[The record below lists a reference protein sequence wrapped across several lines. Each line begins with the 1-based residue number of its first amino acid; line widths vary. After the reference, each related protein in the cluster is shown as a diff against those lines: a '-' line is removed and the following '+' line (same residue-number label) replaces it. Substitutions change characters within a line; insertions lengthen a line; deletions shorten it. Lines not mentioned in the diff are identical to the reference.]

1 MRSGI
6 FMNLNKESMANFI
19 KQCQRVLKVSRK
31 PDREEFI
38 NVAKVTG
45 IGILIIG
52 VIGFVINIIGQLIQ
66 GTT

>member
-1 MRSGI
+1 
-6 FMNLNKESMANFI
+6 MANFI